1 MIELMLS
8 QRKEKETRPR
18 KGIRAVPLFCL
29 RSRSIRSCSIRYC
42 LECESCV
49 WAPSFAGRPST
60 T

>member
-18 KGIRAVPLFCL
+18 KGIRAVPLFFGL
-29 RSRSIRSCSIRYC
+29 RSCSIRYC

-49 WAPSFAGRPST
+49 WAPSSAGRPST

>member
-29 RSRSIRSCSIRYC
+29 RSRLIRSCSIRDC
-42 LECESCV
+42 LEC
-49 WAPSFAGRPST
+49 
-60 T
+60 